1 MEDLNNNGENA
12 NNYNDSNAFNYN
24 AGNTFNNGMG
34 GTLNNDVNA
43 FNNPMDN
50 NFNNDVNAFN
60 NPAGNSFNNDVN
72 AINIPVGNSFNN
84 EGNTF
89 NNPAVNAFNNNMG
102 NSFNTAN
109 GNINNEVAAFNSPNI
124 NNTNNNGSKGAKKI
138 LLIAIILLL
147 IVIVVAGII
156 VFLHSKDL
164 NQEVENE
171 VDTTY
176 EENTAE
182 ETIDSYMVV
191 TELSKLPKDNPIS
204 EKIEEFNSLKIS
216 KVTGTFEGLFNLNYE
231 DIYKI
236 SVDTNDMLMF
246 NSSEEDKATFY
257 IADMEENMCPLS
269 FELIYDKEDE
279 FEALTTESEEK
290 GTIYEYNKWKYYML
304 DESAVIYY
312 AFNRSEDDDAV
323 LSLNLDAEVIS
334 EMSEKE
340 FKDIS
345 EMIIDCVDIKHIGK
359 YDADKL
365 EEADSV
371 ENTCTNVL
379 APADMNKVV
388 ISDTISL
395 DLSSNF
401 KVRGISNRV
410 NSYSNQFITNSLT
423 ASREGKTYLLTVDET
438 KGESI
443 EDIKDKMKGYDFTI
457 EDCDLYGIQAYVA
470 YDNNKVF
477 KELFFSVDDITY
489 RIGYDKGTISNAREF
504 DESTLQYE
512 NVIQA
517 FGDGLFLAP
526 EN

>member
-1 MEDLNNNGENA
+1 MEDLNNNGENS
-12 NNYNDSNAFNYN
+12 NNYNVGNALNNNGGNAFNN
-24 AGNTFNNGMG
+24 SMG
-34 GTLNNDVNA
+34 GTLNNDVGSNIGNA
-43 FNNPMDN
+43 INNPGVN
-50 NFNNDVNAFN
+50 NFNN
-60 NPAGNSFNNDVN
+60 VN

-84 EGNTF
+84 EGNAF

-102 NSFNTAN
+102 NNFNIAN
-109 GNINNEVAAFNSPNI
+109 GNNNDELAAFNSPNT

-156 VFLHSKDL
+156 VFLHAKDS

-191 TELSKLPKDNPIS
+191 TDLSKLPKDNPIS
-204 EKIEEFNSLKIS
+204 KKIEEFNSLKIS
-216 KVTGTFEGLFNLNYE
+216 KVTGTFEGVFNLNYE

-257 IADMEENMCPLS
+257 IADMEDTMCPLS

-279 FEALTTESEEK
+279 FEELTTESEEK

-304 DESAVIYY
+304 DESAVLYY

-395 DLSSNF
+395 DLSSHF

-410 NSYSNQFITNSLT
+410 NSYSDQFITNSLT

-470 YDNNKVF
+470 YDKNKVF
-477 KELFFSVDDITY
+477 KELFFSVGDITY